1 MGGRST
7 PIIRVPG
14 SGTLI
19 MGGERPPR
27 GAPRGGFAPQL
38 KVSEAGSGGSGDPPG
53 SLGVPGS
60 RIYATLV
67 LRPLKM
73 WTCWNDRSH
82 REASNGGLESLWDA
96 QGVEIEARRA
106 SPSLKRVIRP
116 AGLPLPLKG

>member
-73 WTCWNDRSH
+73 WTC
-82 REASNGGLESLWDA
+82 
-96 QGVEIEARRA
+96 
-106 SPSLKRVIRP
+106 
-116 AGLPLPLKG
+116 